1 LNLRIDK
8 KWFLKKWNL
17 DLYFDV
23 QNALGSSLAGPAFI
37 DVVRD
42 ANGNPL
48 VDPNNPTQY
57 QTKFLENNLG
67 IVQPGL
73 GIIVD
78 F

>member
-1 LNLRIDK
+1 
-8 KWFLKKWNL
+8 
-17 DLYFDV
+17 
-23 QNALGSSLAGPAFI
+23 LAGPAFI